1 MKNFFSDVLRHSRQS
16 FAPPHLFSGI
26 VLILVSM
33 VPAAFLLAGCQ
44 KQMGTEMQKKQQ
56 PELSARSSNATMPG
70 AEFMNMYSGLS
81 SQNSWELQQARA
93 ATARYRNIKN
103 ALKDGYVDIEVDV
116 EHMGH
121 HFLKEALLDATFDFR
136 QPEILVY
143 NKNDAGEQELVA
155 LEYAAPL
162 TASPP
167 SGYSGNDDEWTIYEN
182 ALWTLHAWVWAY
194 NPDGVFNPTNP
205 LVHLH

>member
-1 MKNFFSDVLRHSRQS
+1 
-16 FAPPHLFSGI
+16 
-26 VLILVSM
+26 
-33 VPAAFLLAGCQ
+33 
-44 KQMGTEMQKKQQ
+44 
-56 PELSARSSNATMPG
+56 
-70 AEFMNMYSGLS
+70 MNMYSGLS
-81 SQNSWELQQARA
+81 SQNLWELQQARA

-162 TASPP
+162 TANPP